1 MIEATSLTQLAV
13 FLAVAAIIAP
23 LARRCRIGSALG
35 YIFAGVLIGPYGIG
49 LVYSLYEVQTILH
62 IAEFGVVLLL
72 FLIGLELRPRR
83 FWAMRHAVFGVG
95 AAQVFITAALITGG
109 GLLLSLSPPI
119 ALFLGIALSL
129 SSTALALQVLDEKG
143 ELRARHGRVA
153 FSVLLFQDLAAIPA
167 IAMVPLFAAA
177 SLAGDE
183 MTLLAAIKL
192 LGALAAIIIVGRF
205 VVARL
210 YRLVALTGVREA
222 TTASALLTVVL
233 VTMLMDWVGLSA
245 ALGAFIAGALLA
257 DSQYRHQIE
266 ADIAPFSG
274 LFLGLFFLS
283 IGMALN
289 VSLLTGRPGDIAAA
303 VAGLLAVKI
312 AVLYLLGR
320 FYGLDNPAARRL
332 ALAVSQ
338 GGEFAFVLLTNAVSQ
353 NVVSEPLS
361 EFVSVVVTLS
371 MVATPVL
378 LLLDGWLRPKAPAT
392 PSAFDEMPEAQGHI
406 IIAGFGRFGQIVA
419 RILRARRI
427 PFTALDASVDQVDF
441 VAQYGNKIYYGD
453 ATHPAVLEAAQVGQA
468 RAVVLAIDDPEDSVK
483 TASFL
488 RSRYPHIPIFARAR
502 DRQHVHRLMDLGIT
516 RIYRET
522 FYTALKVSSDLLQ
535 GLGMAPHEA
544 QGLTETFRK
553 HDEKHLF
560 DDYKH
565 FTDAEKMSARARRR
579 AEELEELFTQDL
591 EDMREK
597 DQPGET
603 ERTRPSARAGTG

>member
-1 MIEATSLTQLAV
+1 MMEATTLTQLAV

-23 LARRCRIGSALG
+23 LARRCGIGSALG

-49 LVYSLYEVQTILH
+49 LVYSLYEVQNILH

-72 FLIGLELRPRR
+72 FLIGLELKPRR
-83 FWAMRHAVFGVG
+83 FWAMRNAVFGVG
-95 AAQVFITAALITGG
+95 AAQVFTTAALLAGG
-109 GLLLSLSPPI
+109 GLLLGLSPAI
-119 ALFLGIALSL
+119 ALFLGVALSL

-143 ELRARHGRVA
+143 ELRARHGRAA

-167 IAMVPLFAAA
+167 IALVPLFAAA
-177 SLAGDE
+177 SLGGEESTVLTAV
-183 MTLLAAIKL
+183 KL

-289 VSLLTGRPGDIAAA
+289 VSLLTNRPGDIFAA
-303 VAGLLAVKI
+303 VAGLLALKI
-312 AVLYLLGR
+312 AVLFALGKVYR
-320 FYGLDNPAARRL
+320 LDTPAARRL
-332 ALAVSQ
+332 ALALSQ
-338 GGEFAFVLLTNAVSQ
+338 GGEFAFVLLTNAVAQ
-353 NVVSEPLS
+353 NVVSEPVS
-361 EFVSVVVTLS
+361 DFVSVIVTLS

-378 LLLDGWLRPKAPAT
+378 LVLDSWFWPKAPAAK
-392 PSAFDEMPEAQGHI
+392 SAFEDMPDQQGDI

-427 PFTALDASVDQVDF
+427 PFTALDASVEQVDF

-468 RAVVLAIDDPEDSVK
+468 RAVVLAIDDMEDSIK

-502 DRQHVHRLMDLGIT
+502 DRHHVHQLMDLGIT

-522 FYTALKVSSDLLQ
+522 YYSALKVSGDLLQ
-535 GLGMAPHEA
+535 GLGLASREA
-544 QGLTETFRK
+544 DSLIETFRK

-565 FTDAEKMSARARRR
+565 FTNAEKMRARAKRR
-579 AEELEELFTQDL
+579 AEELEELFAQDL

-597 DQPGET
+597 QQPGET
-603 ERTRPSARAGTG
+603 ERTRPGVRSG

>member
-1 MIEATSLTQLAV
+1 MEATSLPQLAI
-13 FLAVAAIIAP
+13 FLAVAAIVAP
-23 LARRCRIGSALG
+23 LARRLGIGSAIG
-35 YIFAGVLIGPYGIG
+35 YIFAGVLIGPYGLG

-95 AAQVFITAALITGG
+95 AAQVFVTAALLTAA
-109 GLLLSLSPPI
+109 GLLLGLSTAT

-167 IAMVPLFAAA
+167 IALVPLFAAA
-177 SLAGDE
+177 SLAQSE
-183 MTLLAAIKL
+183 MTPLDAVKL
-192 LGALAAIIIVGRF
+192 LGALAAIILVGRF

-274 LFLGLFFLS
+274 LLLGLFFMS

-289 VSLLTGRPGDIAAA
+289 VSLLNDEPASIFAV
-303 VAGLLAVKI
+303 VAGLLAIKI
-312 AVLYLLGR
+312 AVLFALGR
-320 FYGLDNPAARRL
+320 IYGLENSGARRL

-338 GGEFAFVLLTNAVSQ
+338 GGEFAFVLLTNAVAQ
-353 NVVSEPLS
+353 NVIREPLS
-361 EFVSVVVTLS
+361 EFVTVVVTLS

-378 LLLDGWLRPKAPAT
+378 MLLDDWVRSKATSEPA
-392 PSAFDEMPEAQGHI
+392 AFDDMPEAQGHI

-427 PFTALDASVDQVDF
+427 PFTALDASVEQVDF

-453 ATHPAVLEAAQVGQA
+453 ATNPAVLEAAQVGQA
-468 RAVVLAIDDPEDSVK
+468 RAVVLAIDDADDSVK

-522 FYTALKVSSDLLQ
+522 FYTALRVSGDVLQ
-535 GLGMAPHEA
+535 GLGLAPHEA
-544 QGLTETFRK
+544 NGLIETFRK

-565 FTDAEKMSARARRR
+565 FTDAEKMRIRARRR

-591 EDMREK
+591 ENMREK

-603 ERTRPSARAGTG
+603 ERTRPSARTGTS

>member
-1 MIEATSLTQLAV
+1 MQITSLTQLAV
-13 FLAVAAIIAP
+13 FLAIAAIIAP
-23 LARRCRIGSALG
+23 LARRCGIGSALG

-49 LVYSLYEVQTILH
+49 LVFSLYEVQTILH

-83 FWAMRHAVFGVG
+83 FWAMRQAVFGVG
-95 AAQVFITAALITGG
+95 AAQVIITAALLTGA
-109 GLLLSLSPPI
+109 GLLLDLSPAI
-119 ALFLGIALSL
+119 ALFLGIALAL

-167 IAMVPLFAAA
+167 IAFVPLFAAA
-177 SLAGDE
+177 SLADNDI
-183 MTLLAAIKL
+183 TLLGAIKL
-192 LGALAAIIIVGRF
+192 LGALAVIILAGRF

-289 VSLLTGRPGDIAAA
+289 ISLLNNQPGDIFAA
-303 VAGLLAVKI
+303 VAGLLMLKI
-312 AVLYLLGR
+312 AVLFALGR
-320 FYGLDNPAARRL
+320 FYGLDNAASRRL

-378 LLLDGWLRPKAPAT
+378 LLLDDWLWPK
-392 PSAFDEMPEAQGHI
+392 PSQVPDAFDSMPDEQGHI

-427 PFTALDASVDQVDF
+427 AFTALDASVEQIDF

-453 ATHPAVLEAAQVGQA
+453 ATNPAVLEAAQVGQA
-468 RAVVLAIDDPEDSVK
+468 RAVVLAIDDIEDSVK

-502 DRQHVHRLMDLGIT
+502 DRQHVHQLMDLGIT

-522 FYTALKVSSDLLQ
+522 FYTALEVSGDLLQ
-535 GLGMAPHEA
+535 GLGLPPHEA
-544 QGLTETFRK
+544 ESLIETFKR

-560 DDYKH
+560 DDYSH
-565 FTDAEKMSARARRR
+565 FTDDEKMRARAKRR
-579 AEELEELFTQDL
+579 AEELEELLEQDL
-591 EDMREK
+591 QDMRDK

-603 ERTRPSARAGTG
+603 ERTRGKAGAGSA